1 MQPIESQL
9 SLGKERNR
17 PIKNKITTWF
27 QKSKKMKQTK
37 PFFLLLVSIYFLV
50 SACQTQQTESVA
62 QNKPNKEEA
71 KPDPLRTDFAYL
83 KRYSPYNK
91 FIAARAK
98 GENRVV
104 FMGNSIVEGW
114 VNADSTFFLENK
126 FIGRGISGQTS
137 PQMLLRF
144 RQDVIDLQPKV
155 VIINAGTNDIAEN
168 TGPYDADYT
177 FGNIVSMAQLA
188 LANGITPVLSS
199 VLPASDF
206 PWRKDFGNPS
216 VKILPLNKRI
226 KAYAERHNLV
236 YLDYNTAL
244 TNDIGGMNP
253 DLAADGVHPTL
264 KGYKI
269 MEGLAKAA
277 IEDALEGIYF

>member
-1 MQPIESQL
+1 MQ
-9 SLGKERNR
+9 
-17 PIKNKITTWF
+17 
-27 QKSKKMKQTK
+27 QTK
-37 PFFLLLVSIYFLV
+37 TFFFLGITLCFLLT
-50 SACQTQQTESVA
+50 ACQIQQTKAVK
-62 QNKPNKEEA
+62 QNEPVKKEA

-83 KRYSPYNK
+83 KRYSPHNK
-91 FIAARAK
+91 FIAAPAK

-114 VNADSTFFLENK
+114 VHADSTFFLDNQ

-188 LANGITPVLSS
+188 QTSGIIPVLSA

-216 VKILPLNKRI
+216 KKILPLNKRI
-226 KAYAERHNLV
+226 KAYAEQNNLV

-244 TNDIGGMNP
+244 TNKIGGM
-253 DLAADGVHPTL
+253 DEELASDGVHPTL

-269 MEGLAKAA
+269 MEELAMEAIAKA
-277 IEDALEGIYF
+277 LK

>member
-1 MQPIESQL
+1 
-9 SLGKERNR
+9 
-17 PIKNKITTWF
+17 
-27 QKSKKMKQTK
+27 MKQTK
-37 PFFLLLVSIYFLV
+37 PFFLLVLIYFLLT
-50 SACQTQQTESVA
+50 ACQTQQTKSVE
-62 QNKPNKEEA
+62 QNKPKKEEA

-91 FIAARAK
+91 FIAAPAK

-168 TGPYDADYT
+168 TGPYDSDYT
-177 FGNIVSMAQLA
+177 FSNIVSMAQLA
-188 LANGITPVLSS
+188 QANGVIPILSS

-216 VKILPLNKRI
+216 EKILPLNKRI
-226 KAYAERHNLV
+226 KAYAEKHNLV

-244 TNDIGGMNP
+244 TNDIGGMNV
-253 DLAADGVHPTL
+253 DLAEDGVHPTL

-269 MEGLAKAA
+269 MESLAKEAVVK
-277 IEDALEGIYF
+277 ALK

>member
-1 MQPIESQL
+1 
-9 SLGKERNR
+9 
-17 PIKNKITTWF
+17 
-27 QKSKKMKQTK
+27 MKPTK
-37 PFFLLLVSIYFLV
+37 LIFLVGISCYFLV
-50 SACQTQQTESVA
+50 LACQTQQTAPVE
-62 QNKPNKEEA
+62 QNQPSKKEIQ
-71 KPDPLRTDFAYL
+71 PDPLRTDFAFL

-91 FIAARAK
+91 YIAAPAK

-114 VNADSTFFLENK
+114 VHADSTFFLDNK

-168 TGPYDADYT
+168 TGPYDPDYT

-188 LANGITPVLSS
+188 QANGIIPVLSS

-206 PWRKDFGNPS
+206 PWRKELGNPS
-216 VKILPLNKRI
+216 TKILPLNKRI
-226 KAYAERHNLV
+226 KAYAKQNNLV

-244 TNDIGGMNP
+244 TNDIGGM
-253 DLAADGVHPTL
+253 DTELAADGVHPTL

-269 MEGLAKAA
+269 MEELAQEAVAKALN
-277 IEDALEGIYF
+277 IK

>member
-1 MQPIESQL
+1 MKPTQTIL
-9 SLGKERNR
+9 SLV
-17 PIKNKITTWF
+17 I
-27 QKSKKMKQTK
+27 SLSC
-37 PFFLLLVSIYFLV
+37 LLL
-50 SACQTQQTESVA
+50 ACQTQQTTSVEE
-62 QNKPNKEEA
+62 NKPSPKEA
-71 KPDPLRTDFAYL
+71 KSDPLRTDFAYL
-83 KRYSPYNK
+83 KRYSPHNK
-91 FIAARAK
+91 FIAAPAK

-114 VNADSTFFLENK
+114 VNADSTFFLDNK

-168 TGPYDADYT
+168 TGPYDPDYT
-177 FGNIVSMAQLA
+177 FGNIVSMVQLA
-188 LANGITPVLSS
+188 QTNGIIPILSS

-226 KAYAERHNLV
+226 QAYAAQNNLV

-244 TNDIGGMNP
+244 TNDIGGMNE

-269 MEGLAKAA
+269 MEALAKEA
-277 IEDALEGIYF
+277 IGKALKK